1 MDLDDVSRR
10 KFVGGVTVA
19 AGTAL
24 AGCSGGDGDGTPTG
38 DDPEGETTPGDGPT
52 EESGTVEASA
62 TVRAVHAVI
71 GAPDVDVYVDDER
84 RLEAVSFGTVSDYE
98 RLPVDGQVRITAAG
112 DESQLLYEG
121 QPEVEAGGTYSV
133 VAYGEAGDGATGDGS
148 TDDSTATE
156 TPSDGGAETP
166 AGDSS
171 TPGTETPDGPSG
183 QFQVT
188 VLEDGAPESAAP
200 AGTPTADSETAEE
213 TPDTSNG
220 TTEPANETTAT
231 TNETADA
238 TPGGTETP
246 EGGETAPVRAFHAS
260 PDGPDVDVGIASREV
275 AILVDVEYGEA
286 SGYEAF
292 PAGERTV
299 DVRPTGITDVFAE
312 TEADLEADASYT
324 VFVMGRFEPD
334 AEGPGALQLAVAADG
349 AETDSAGTET
359 PDNGE
364 TPSGTGTPDDE
375 TGSDGTET
383 PAEATATTTP

>member
-10 KFVGGVTVA
+10 QFVGGVTVA

-24 AGCSGGDGDGTPTG
+24 AGCSGGDGDGTPTEV
-38 DDPEGETTPGDGPT
+38 DPEGETTPGDEPT
-52 EESGTVEASA
+52 EEPGTAEASA

-84 RLEAVSFGTVSDYE
+84 RFEAVSFGTVSDYE

-133 VAYGEAGDGATGDGS
+133 VAYGEVGDGATGDGS
-148 TDDSTATE
+148 TDDSTTTE
-156 TPSDGGAETP
+156 TPLDGGTETP

-171 TPGTETPDGPSG
+171 TTGTETPDGPSG
-183 QFQVT
+183 PFQVT

-200 AGTPTADSETAEE
+200 AGTPTAGSETRNE
-213 TPDTSNG
+213 TTTG
-220 TTEPANETTAT
+220 TTTGPTNETTAT
-231 TNETADA
+231 TNETTNA

-260 PDGPDVDVGIASREV
+260 PDGPDVDVGIASQEV

-359 PDNGE
+359 PDDGT
-364 TPSGTGTPDDE
+364 TPNGTGTPDDE
-375 TGSDGTET
+375 PGSDGTET
-383 PAEATATTTP
+383 SPEATATTTQ